1 MVRLP
6 LIRVRQS
13 VRSSATQTLLAS
25 KTTAKIPIAPR
36 FGDLAESWQKDY
48 KVQNEPPNGY
58 EVGRCRIR
66 PGLRRHPGSLP
77 PTWLC
82 ISPLE
87 WPSPWPRVAAFV
99 MHRREKMSGKLTLGH
114 RNKVSGNSPG
124 EAHTTHP
131 PRYPAVGG
139 QGHHAPVRASE
150 TPGQWMV
157 QSLVSLTRGT
167 AAVHDALRTYNNTL
181 CTELAHHVT

>member
-58 EVGRCRIR
+58 EVGRCRTR
-66 PGLRRHPGSLP
+66 LRLRRRPGSLP

-82 ISPLE
+82 VSPLE

-114 RNKVSGNSPG
+114 RNKVSGNLPG

-131 PRYPAVGG
+131 PVILLWE
-139 QGHHAPVRASE
+139 VRA
-150 TPGQWMV
+150 TMH
-157 QSLVSLTRGT
+157 L
-167 AAVHDALRTYNNTL
+167 
-181 CTELAHHVT
+181 